1 MLDVH
6 ELHSSVEI
14 WNRLKSRLLHASMAR
29 SMELKGRLSHMK
41 KPKQQTMEAF
51 LLEIKFIVDSL
62 AAIQCSV
69 SQYDLVEYTLS
80 ALDRDRD
87 YDALVTILVQFQM
100 SLSFDDLRP
109 KLLQHEQCIQAMR
122 AYDETPT
129 THLALVVVQSGFQG
143 PNHLPRVV
151 RTLKVKGMERTKIER
166 TVTKVVA
173 IMEAVA
179 MEERVVM
186 EMQVEILVW
195 VIFLTSHCLI
205 ILVVIILLM
214 ICLQQ
219 GVILLTTI

>member
-1 MLDVH
+1 M
-6 ELHSSVEI
+6 
-14 WNRLKSRLLHASMAR
+14 
-29 SMELKGRLSHMK
+29 
-41 KPKQQTMEAF
+41 
-51 LLEIKFIVDSL
+51 
-62 AAIQCSV
+62 
-69 SQYDLVEYTLS
+69 
-80 ALDRDRD
+80 
-87 YDALVTILVQFQM
+87 
-100 SLSFDDLRP
+100 
-109 KLLQHEQCIQAMR
+109 
-122 AYDETPT
+122 
-129 THLALVVVQSGFQG
+129 
-143 PNHLPRVV
+143 V

-173 IMEAVA
+173 IIMEAVA